1 MMAAW
6 LPKGVFFMR
15 KLMLMLAAVLIM
27 FAAVQIAPAA
37 AAESEWLKS
46 ELNVGKI
53 TVAYNV
59 KANVKTK
66 VMISKDKV
74 NYTYNLNETNETFPL
89 QLGNGDYK
97 VMVLEHVSDKSYKVV
112 KQETVTLNLKDDK
125 VVYLNS
131 VQNVQWTSASNAVQ
145 KAKELTKGKTTDEQ
159 KVKAIY
165 DYITANIAYD
175 NKLAVNASTDYLPD
189 IDRTLKTKKDICY
202 GYSALF
208 AAMLRSLD
216 IPTKLVMGDSDYV
229 DVYHAWNEV
238 YLNGK
243 WVTIDTTVDAGFK
256 QANKKTEMIKSSAKY
271 KVAKQY

>member
-175 NKLAVNASTDYLPD
+175 NKLAANASTDYLPD

>member
-1 MMAAW
+1 MAAW

-15 KLMLMLAAVLIM
+15 KFMLMLAAVLIM

-37 AAESEWLKS
+37 AAESEWLKA
-46 ELNVGKI
+46 ELNEGRI

-74 NYTYNLNETNETFPL
+74 NYTYNLNKSNETFPL

-112 KQETVTLNLKDDK
+112 KQEIVTLNLKDDK

-175 NKLAVNASTDYLPD
+175 NKLAASASTDYLPD

-271 KVAKQY
+271 KAAKQY